1 MSQVLPE
8 LRYARSHEWARVED
22 DGTVTVGISDHAQEA
37 LGDVVFVE
45 VPEVGAELAA
55 GDDAGVVESVKA
67 ASDIYAPVSGSV
79 IAVNAALEDAPE
91 TVNSDPYH
99 DGWFFRLQPSDVDE
113 LEQLLLD
120 ADAYQQHCED
130 ED

>member
-45 VPEVGAELAA
+45 LPDVGADLGA

-67 ASDIYAPVSGSV
+67 ASDIYAPVSGKV
-79 IAVNAALEDAPE
+79 IAVNSELEDTPE

-99 DGWFFRLQPSDVDE
+99 DGWFFRLQPQDAAEVES
-113 LEQLLLD
+113 LLLD
-120 ADAYQQHCED
+120 AEAYQQHCE
-130 ED
+130 EDA